1 MAAGARRREAVGKG
15 RRRATPRVPDEKAE
29 VIGLASTSIV
39 SDELL
44 VTADGYVRL
53 RDELELLTTER
64 RRELAERLRLAR
76 DDGDLA
82 DNPQLLD
89 TLEEQAALERR
100 IATLDAHL
108 ALARIVDGASRDG
121 TADVGVRVRV
131 RYFDTGETA
140 EYELVGAIE
149 ANPAEGR
156 VSIDAPLGRALC
168 GQKAGAIVEVE
179 APRGRTFLELL
190 AVEPGAVAR
199 TAGASA

>member
-1 MAAGARRREAVGKG
+1 VSSDAARSGRE
-15 RRRATPRVPDEKAE
+15 AE
-29 VIGLASTSIV
+29 VIGLASTSTV
-39 SDELL
+39 TDELL

-82 DNPQLLD
+82 DNPELLD

-108 ALARIVDGASRDG
+108 ALARIADGDSGDG
-121 TADVGVRVRV
+121 TADVGARVRV
-131 RYFDTGETA
+131 RHLDTGETA

-149 ANPAEGR
+149 ANPVEGR
-156 VSIDAPLGRALC
+156 ISIDAPVGRALS
-168 GQKAGAIVEVE
+168 GRKAGALVEVD
-179 APRGRTFLELL
+179 APVGRTLLELL
-190 AVEPGAVAR
+190 AVEPGVVAR
-199 TAGASA
+199 TASAAA